1 MYVSL
6 QLNHSTEK
14 RLGIC
19 YITRKEHFCSAHM
32 LRREDWTEERNLEV
46 FGKCSNKNWHGHNF
60 TLYVTVK
67 GTPDPETGF
76 IVNLKHLST
85 IIKKYAVDKLDH
97 KNMNL
102 DVDFLQGIMPSIENV
117 SVAIW
122 KQLEP
127 HIEGCQLHSIK
138 LVETEN
144 NFVEYYGEEN

>member
-1 MYVSL
+1 
-6 QLNHSTEK
+6 
-14 RLGIC
+14 
-19 YITRKEHFCSAHM
+19 M
-32 LRREDWTEERNLEV
+32 LRRDDWTEEKNLEV

-67 GTPDPETGF
+67 GIPDPETGF

-127 HIEGCQLHSIK
+127 HIEGCQLHCVK
-138 LVETEN
+138 LIETEN